1 MKRSRILCA
10 CTGALLTLI
19 LPTFAEP
26 PEANTPGEA
35 ETAAAEAPY
44 QVGPEDVLRVRV
56 ARHEEMGAEQVVVLQ
71 DGSVVLPVVGS
82 LNVAGL
88 TVQQIR
94 TQVVQGLRKK
104 LINPEVSVEVVRPR
118 PRRVYV
124 SGAVKTAQTL
134 DMRDGWR
141 VTEAIA
147 NAGGLMLKP
156 ELARG
161 TLFRLPDQ
169 TIILDLARIYVE
181 QDPTSNLRLQPGD
194 VIDIQEPPT
203 VRVWVSGQ
211 VMKPGTVDL
220 TRGRGVV
227 DALSMAG
234 GAAPEAALSK
244 SYIVKTDGSKI
255 EINLARMINQGEK
268 LEGLEMEA
276 GDQLV
281 VPQNQTKIAVYGM
294 VANPNVFPMPDD
306 QVMTVAEAIS
316 LAKGF
321 EKRAQKS
328 NIGIIRMV
336 DGKQT
341 VLSIDMNRFTKGKE
355 PNLPLQDRDI
365 VFVPESRKPD
375 WSRILPGLQAV
386 TGALWY
392 AVGR

>member
-1 MKRSRILCA
+1 
-10 CTGALLTLI
+10 
-19 LPTFAEP
+19 
-26 PEANTPGEA
+26 
-35 ETAAAEAPY
+35 
-44 QVGPEDVLRVRV
+44 
-56 ARHEEMGAEQVVVLQ
+56 MGADQVVVLQ
-71 DGSVVLPVVGS
+71 DGTVVLPIVGS

-88 TVQQIR
+88 TVQQISAH
-94 TQVVQGLRKK
+94 VAQGLRKK
-104 LINPEVSVEVVRPR
+104 LVNPEVSVEVVRPR
-118 PRRVYV
+118 PRRVFV

-147 NAGGLMLKP
+147 NSGGLLLKP

-169 TIILDLARIYVE
+169 TITLDLARIYVE
-181 QDPTSNLRLQPGD
+181 QDPTANLRLQPGD

-203 VRVWVSGQ
+203 VRVWVSGH
-211 VMKPGTVDL
+211 VIKPGTVDL

-234 GAAPEAALSK
+234 GEAPGAALSK
-244 SYIVKTDGSKI
+244 SYIVKRDGGKI
-255 EINLARMINQGEK
+255 EINLARMINQGER

-281 VPQNQTKIAVYGM
+281 VPENQTKIAVYGM
-294 VANPNVFPMPDD
+294 VGNPNVFSMPDD

-341 VLSIDMNRFTKGKE
+341 VITIDMNRFTKGKE
-355 PNLPLQDRDI
+355 PNIPLQDRDI

-375 WSRILPGLQAV
+375 WTRVLPSLQAL
-386 TGALWY
+386 TGAWWY
-392 AVGR
+392 VANRN